1 METPAWKSPLK
12 DITDEDITATQTAY
26 TDAGLPVEVWS
37 QLQPTFTNNL
47 ARRYTAGEPSLFHF
61 ITTTPNVPDDEAA
74 PLKVPEEL
82 FHAYKAIRN
91 HPFMQYCLTQGEN
104 WWQGETGFYMDTP
117 FRMLQGVIYD
127 AVRKGKPLQ
136 LLKHI
141 APREK
146 GKTGRPTLIQSAAM
160 KAERDAYSKEYAHW
174 LELCKVHKEHIR
186 KLEADYTA
194 KFNQMEEARKA
205 LRLARAEGAPPM
217 PRKPA

>member
-26 TDAGLPVEVWS
+26 TAAGLPLQVWS
-37 QLQPTFTNNL
+37 QLQPAFINNL
-47 ARRYTAGEPSLFHF
+47 VRRHTRGEPRLFYF
-61 ITTTPNVPDDEAA
+61 ITTTPSVQDAEAT

-82 FHAYKAIRN
+82 FRDYIAVRD
-91 HPFMQYCLTQGEN
+91 HPFVHYCLTQGEN
-104 WWQGETGFYMDTP
+104 WWQAETGFYMDTP
-117 FRMLQGVIYD
+117 FRILQGVIYD

-160 KAERDAYSKEYAHW
+160 KEEREAYAKEYRHW

-186 KLEADYTA
+186 KLEVDYKE
-194 KFNQMEEARKA
+194 KFDQMEEARKA
-205 LRLARAEGAPPM
+205 LRLARAEGVPPM
-217 PRKPA
+217 PRKPV